1 MERVFIK
8 VFTVVLALLTMP
20 VLAQLDSN
28 VLPLSAEL
36 ASNEMARVLTSKGR
50 PAECLAPLLVN
61 KIDGETVSVSEKGFL
76 ITPGIHSI
84 NGKAI
89 LDMTNCPFIDKNP
102 MIPAAA
108 DLEVNFEPGG
118 TYYVGYY
125 YAPANTAEWKL
136 VVWHKETSSSTP
148 LR

>member
-1 MERVFIK
+1 
-8 VFTVVLALLTMP
+8 
-20 VLAQLDSN
+20 
-28 VLPLSAEL
+28 
-36 ASNEMARVLTSKGR
+36 
-50 PAECLAPLLVN
+50 
-61 KIDGETVSVSEKGFL
+61 VSEKGFL

-125 YAPANTAEWKL
+125 HAPANTAEWKL